1 MAYVLQQ
8 FGQPLLWGLQSTEND
23 GCVLSSFD
31 VSYTA
36 ADAEHKN
43 ELGQTVG
50 YTSYDMTIT
59 FNFAAD
65 LRLGA
70 SPAAGST
77 LALAVGGLGSIPGLG
92 TGNAPTLGDLG
103 NAYAGAGASPA
114 GDAATVASF
123 ADWKAYVRSMSSS
136 GSRDAGRTV
145 TGSGNFWPF

>member
-8 FGQPLLWGLQSTEND
+8 FGQPLLWGLQSTDND
-23 GCVLSSFD
+23 GCILSSFD

-36 ADAEHKN
+36 VDAEHKN

-70 SPAAGST
+70 SPAAGSSV
-77 LALAVGGLGSIPGLG
+77 ALAVGGIGAIPGMG
-92 TGNAPTLGDLG
+92 DATAPTLGDLG
-103 NAYAGAGASPA
+103 NAYAGASAA
-114 GDAATVASF
+114 GETTAGY
-123 ADWKAYVRSMSSS
+123 ADWKAYIRSLSSS